1 MIFEYLVGMLVA
13 KYCCPCHGCSGWL
26 MYYPLEHQDV
36 FACSKEF
43 GEIANLKGVVE
54 GQILWQKENKLGKI
68 IKDHNC
74 FSELLVQ

>member
-1 MIFEYLVGMLVA
+1 
-13 KYCCPCHGCSGWL
+13 

-54 GQILWQKENKLGKI
+54 SQILWQKENKLGKI